1 MPFLNHFNGKY
12 INMHLKLWEVPQYL
26 SQTLINAIHFIQSAG
41 RCYKNII
48 IYWKTLN
55 NTSIYFGLETGF
67 YRILH
72 WLNLHVK
79 YVKVNYI
86 IQTCLISYAFASNF
100 NPGLLSLR
108 RYTDLDQYIF
118 FSLLNCYILMAWIKQ
133 MF

>member
-1 MPFLNHFNGKY
+1 MRSSTVPESNLNKCN
-12 INMHLKLWEVPQYL
+12 
-26 SQTLINAIHFIQSAG
+26 TQSAG

-55 NTSIYFGLETGF
+55 NTNICFGLETGF

-100 NPGLLSLR
+100 NPVISTSLHR
-108 RYTDLDQYIF
+108 LGPIHIF
-118 FSLLNCYILMAWIKQ
+118 
-133 MF
+133 

>member
-12 INMHLKLWEVPQYL
+12 INMHFKLWEVPQYL

-55 NTSIYFGLETGF
+55 NTSICFGLETGF

-86 IQTCLISYAFASNF
+86 IQRMHLHQILT
-100 NPGLLSLR
+100 LLSLR

>member
-1 MPFLNHFNGKY
+1 MRSSTVPESNLNKCN
-12 INMHLKLWEVPQYL
+12 
-26 SQTLINAIHFIQSAG
+26 TQSAG

-67 YRILH
+67 YRILQ

-100 NPGLLSLR
+100 NPVISTSLHR
-108 RYTDLDQYIF
+108 LGPIHIF
-118 FSLLNCYILMAWIKQ
+118 
-133 MF
+133 